1 MKKAFVSF
9 ALMLMALGVSA
20 KDIKTLVVTT
30 EPQMHCASCENKIKG
45 NLRFEKG
52 VKGIDCNIP
61 DQRVTITYDA
71 DKNKPENLIK
81 AFEKFG
87 YKATQVKK
95 DEKKEEKKQD
105 DKMKKTDK

>member
-1 MKKAFVSF
+1 MKQT
-9 ALMLMALGVSA
+9 MLIIAMMFTAACSMA
-20 KDIKTLVVTT
+20 KDIKTAVFTT
-30 EPQMHCASCENKIKG
+30 SPQMHCESCENKIKG

-95 DEKKEEKKQD
+95 DEKKEEIKQD
-105 DKMKKTDK
+105 DKTKKTDK